1 VTLIYSKHILF
12 LAILFVVFTFIL
24 LINNKRKI
32 ETIRRRWNLR
42 PTGKYRISIVLYFLF
57 WSLIFVSLLDFRGS
71 EVSIKANKPISKT
84 LILIDVSTS
93 MFAEDVKPNRLKKAV
108 MLARHFVKN
117 HGIGDIGVLIFS
129 DTTKKLVPFTDD
141 RDLLDSRLGA
151 LEDLKYED
159 AGSNL
164 PMAISESLSYL
175 ASESDKNG
183 AVGNIMVISDA
194 ETHEDFNIVGSSER
208 VKMAFVAVGTSKGAN
223 IPIRDRN
230 NVFRGYKEYEGKA
243 VITKINENFLK
254 TLSNKFSMYKY
265 WVIYSYSLP
274 TDEILNFMST
284 DSSQDEDGLIKQRP
298 VLGHLFIASSIF
310 LYFLYTLLRSGK
322 SFYLA
327 SILSLILLG
336 SENLKANEIQTD
348 LSKLGSGNS
357 TADEKGNLIA
367 SLLKEKKNK
376 EAGILAGEIGSK
388 KIQLETKLN
397 IATAQLANNKTAD
410 AIEKFED
417 ALNSNIDEKY
427 KNEIRENLLI
437 SLNKQLDQK
446 GKSQKQDQK
455 KSEEKNQSE
464 DQGQGK
470 GSQGNQEQ
478 QQKDK
483 KNQNDQKDKNK
494 EEDKDKSDK
503 SKDQEKEDSS
513 KKQQPLTNKD
523 QTNKSKKSKSQ
534 LAGLLEQLKSDDKQ
548 LQKQF
553 IDTSAKERGTKG
565 KDW

>member
-1 VTLIYSKHILF
+1 MTLIYSKYIII
-12 LAILFVVFTFIL
+12 LAITFIVFTFVL
-24 LINNKRKI
+24 LINNKMKI

-42 PTGKYRISIVLYFLF
+42 PTHKYRVSLVFYFLF

-194 ETHEDFNIVGSSER
+194 ETHEDFNIVGSSEK

-243 VITKINENFLK
+243 IVTRINENFLK

-274 TDEILNFMST
+274 TDEILSFMST
-284 DSSQDEDGLIKQRP
+284 ESSQDEDGLIKQRP
-298 VLGHLFIASSIF
+298 VLGHLFIAGSILIYLLYSIF
-310 LYFLYTLLRSGK
+310 RSGK

-327 SILSLILLG
+327 SVIIFCLIS
-336 SENLKANEIQTD
+336 SENLSANEIQTD
-348 LSKLGSGNS
+348 LSQLGSGKS

-367 SLLKEKKNK
+367 SLLKEKKTR

-388 KIQLETKLN
+388 NVQLETKLN
-397 IATAQLANNKTAD
+397 IATAQLANNKTEE

-446 GKSQKQDQK
+446 GKSQKKDQK

-470 GSQGNQEQ
+470 GSQGKQDQQE
-478 QQKDK
+478 KDK
-483 KNQNDQKDKNK
+483 KNQDDQKDQKQDENKDKNDKNK
-494 EEDKDKSDK
+494 
-503 SKDQEKEDSS
+503 DQDKEDQD

-523 QTNKSKKSKSQ
+523 QTNKAKKSKSQ